1 MERISSAKVA
11 GSRRSSSEFF
21 HDLASVGVK
30 AGAVHAETIAME
42 VPGGQWTYEAVQALL
57 SLAREGVPVSVI
69 SLKLKR
75 SVTEV
80 RAKLDDLGVTPTAE
94 V

>member
-1 MERISSAKVA
+1 MISPHLKATLATRAKGGIRMNSFA
-11 GSRRSSSEFF
+11 G
-21 HDLASVGVK
+21 H
-30 AGAVHAETIAME
+30 
-42 VPGGQWTYEAVQALL
+42 WNYESVQALL
-57 SLAREGVPVSVI
+57 ALAREGVPVSVI

-80 RAKLDDLGVTPTAE
+80 RAKLDDLGVTPTAG

>member
-1 MERISSAKVA
+1 MNA
-11 GSRRSSSEFF
+11 
-21 HDLASVGVK
+21 
-30 AGAVHAETIAME
+30 AES
-42 VPGGQWTYEAVQALL
+42 PWTYEAVQSLVA
-57 SLAREGVPVSVI
+57 LAREGVPVSVI

-80 RAKLDDLGVTPTAE
+80 RAKLNDLGVTPPAE

>member
-1 MERISSAKVA
+1 MEAFAMDVA
-11 GSRRSSSEFF
+11 GS
-21 HDLASVGVK
+21 H
-30 AGAVHAETIAME
+30 
-42 VPGGQWTYEAVQALL
+42 WTYEAVQALI

-80 RAKLDDLGVTPTAE
+80 RAKLSDLGVTPAAE

>member
-1 MERISSAKVA
+1 
-11 GSRRSSSEFF
+11 
-21 HDLASVGVK
+21 VK
-30 AGAVHAETIAME
+30 PGTVHAEAIAMDI
-42 VPGGQWTYEAVQALL
+42 PGSRWTYEAVQTLL

-80 RAKLDDLGVTPTAE
+80 RAKLDDLGVTPAAE
-94 V
+94 I

>member
-1 MERISSAKVA
+1 MNFTESHWS
-11 GSRRSSSEFF
+11 
-21 HDLASVGVK
+21 
-30 AGAVHAETIAME
+30 
-42 VPGGQWTYEAVQALL
+42 YEAVQSLI

-80 RAKLDDLGVTPTAE
+80 RAKLNDLGITPPAE
-94 V
+94 A

>member
-1 MERISSAKVA
+1 MDPA
-11 GSRRSSSEFF
+11 GE
-21 HDLASVGVK
+21 H
-30 AGAVHAETIAME
+30 
-42 VPGGQWTYEAVQALL
+42 WNYEAVQALL

-75 SVTEV
+75 PVMDV
-80 RAKLDDLGVTPTAE
+80 RAKLSDLGITPAAE

>member
-1 MERISSAKVA
+1 LPPTERFDP
-11 GSRRSSSEFF
+11 FF
-21 HDLASVGVK
+21 HDLASVQED
-30 AGAVHAETIAME
+30 ASAVRKTEVTAMNSSE
-42 VPGGQWTYEAVQALL
+42 PHWTYEAVQALMT
-57 SLAREGVPVSVI
+57 LAKEGTPVSVI

-80 RAKLDDLGVTPTAE
+80 RAKLNDLGITPVAE

>member
-1 MERISSAKVA
+1 MILP
-11 GSRRSSSEFF
+11 
-21 HDLASVGVK
+21 HLK
-30 AGAVHAETIAME
+30 ATLAVHATGANDMNSA
-42 VPGGQWTYEAVQALL
+42 GGHWNYEAVQALL
-57 SLAREGVPVSVI
+57 AMAREGVPVSVI

-75 SVTEV
+75 SIMEV

>member
-1 MERISSAKVA
+1 MISPHFKATLTAHRLEVSAMNSSG
-11 GSRRSSSEFF
+11 GSWSYE
-21 HDLASVGVK
+21 SVQ
-30 AGAVHAETIAME
+30 T
-42 VPGGQWTYEAVQALL
+42 LL
-57 SLAREGVPVSVI
+57 TLAREGIPVSVI

-75 SVTEV
+75 SITEV

>member
-1 MERISSAKVA
+1 MNSAESHWNYETVQ
-11 GSRRSSSEFF
+11 SL
-21 HDLASVGVK
+21 LA
-30 AGAVHAETIAME
+30 
-42 VPGGQWTYEAVQALL
+42 
-57 SLAREGVPVSVI
+57 LAREGIPVSVI

-80 RAKLDDLGVTPTAE
+80 RAKLNDLGVTPTAE

>member
-1 MERISSAKVA
+1 MTTPE
-11 GSRRSSSEFF
+11 
-21 HDLASVGVK
+21 
-30 AGAVHAETIAME
+30 
-42 VPGGQWTYEAVQALL
+42 PQWTYEAVQSLL

-75 SVTEV
+75 SITEV
-80 RAKLDDLGVTPTAE
+80 RAKLNDLGVTPPAE